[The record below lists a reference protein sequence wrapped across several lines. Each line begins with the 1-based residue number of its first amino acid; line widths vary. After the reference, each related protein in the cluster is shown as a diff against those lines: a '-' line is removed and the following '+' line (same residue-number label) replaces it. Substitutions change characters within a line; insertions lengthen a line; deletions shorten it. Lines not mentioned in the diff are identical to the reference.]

1 VGAPDKEIKMFYA
14 DFTFVLNENGLTMAD
29 VDPDEMIKV
38 ENTGLKEGDTFVLKL
53 GSQGQIMFIK
63 KEK

>member
-1 VGAPDKEIKMFYA
+1 MLYA
-14 DFTFVLNENGLTMAD
+14 DFTFVLNENGLIMAD

-38 ENTGLKEGDTFVLKL
+38 ENTGLKEGDTFVLRL
-53 GSQGQIMFIK
+53 GSEGQIMFVK